1 MGINMAVNTTKI
13 EELIKAKI
21 PDAKVKIEGDGVRYT
36 ASVTSAEFKGKS
48 RIEQHR
54 LVYDALQDH
63 IGVGKE
69 VQALQLTT
77 VAG

>member
-1 MGINMAVNTTKI
+1 MAVNTQKL
-13 EELIKAKI
+13 EELIKAKL
-21 PDAKVKIEGDGVRYT
+21 PDAKVKIDGDGVRYT
-36 ASVTSAEFKGKS
+36 ASVTSVAFVGKS

-54 LVYDALQDH
+54 IVYEALSDH

-77 VAG
+77 TAAAG